1 MMTPNRTVS
10 ALFFAAFAAFV
21 ATVASVGC
29 TKPTPDGASGATSAS
44 AAPSAAPSGSAAAA
58 PSASASA
65 ASASGSGV
73 KAAAYEGKYTTSA
86 VTTITLPEGVK
97 WKGEEGP
104 EGIGEG
110 KVTLDVG
117 EGGRVTGTVD
127 GVLGTALV
135 EGLVEGDTFAAT
147 FRRKDA
153 TDNGFYGT
161 LGGKIAGDKIEG
173 TLAASRG
180 NAGLVREGKFSLG
193 KK

>member
-1 MMTPNRTVS
+1 MMTSNRTVS
-10 ALFFAAFAAFV
+10 TLFFAAFV
-21 ATVASVGC
+21 ATIASVGC

-44 AAPSAAPSGSAAAA
+44 AAPSAAPSGSTAAA
-58 PSASASA
+58 PSASASG
-65 ASASGSGV
+65 SGSGA
-73 KAAAYEGKYTTSA
+73 KASAYEGKYTTTA

-104 EGIGEG
+104 EGVGEG
-110 KVTLDVG
+110 KVSLDVG
-117 EGGRVTGTVD
+117 EGGRVTGTID
-127 GVLGTALV
+127 GVLGTALI

>member
-1 MMTPNRTVS
+1 MMNPNRTVS
-10 ALFFAAFAAFV
+10 ALFFAAFV
-21 ATVASVGC
+21 TTVASVGC
-29 TKPTPDGASGATSAS
+29 TKPTPDGASGAPSAS
-44 AAPSAAPSGSAAAA
+44 AAPSAAPSGSAAGSAA
-58 PSASASA
+58 PSASAPSA
-65 ASASGSGV
+65 AGSAAGA
-73 KAAAYEGKYTTSA
+73 KAAAYEGKYTTTA

-104 EGIGEG
+104 EGVGEG

-147 FRRKDA
+147 FRSKDPK
-153 TDNGFYGT
+153 DNGFYGT

-173 TLAASRG
+173 SLAASRG

>member
-10 ALFFAAFAAFV
+10 ALFFAAFV

-44 AAPSAAPSGSAAAA
+44 AAPSAPSAVPSGSAA
-58 PSASASA
+58 PLASASG
-65 ASASGSGV
+65 SSGSGSGV
-73 KAAAYEGKYTTSA
+73 KAAAYEGKYTTTA

-110 KVTLDVG
+110 KVTLDIG